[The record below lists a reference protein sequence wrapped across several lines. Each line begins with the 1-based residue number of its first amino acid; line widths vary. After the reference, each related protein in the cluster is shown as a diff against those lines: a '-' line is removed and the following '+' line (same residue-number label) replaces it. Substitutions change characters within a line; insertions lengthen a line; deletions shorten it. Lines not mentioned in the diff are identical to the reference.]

1 MDRRKP
7 GVLPWCKGWKCFSM
21 SFHFISFIQDDYNAF
36 GSLYTQKFMEKLF
49 YNFILFARVVSQ
61 PWKGVTRQ
69 SMGPRQDTVPPT
81 PLYPCGDGTM
91 ERYRN

>member
-1 MDRRKP
+1 MDRRTP

-21 SFHFISFIQDDYNAF
+21 SFNFISFIQDDYIAF

-61 PWKGVTRQ
+61 PWKGATRLGLFRIGMKLISKSQ
-69 SMGPRQDTVPPT
+69 QTLSDTLT
-81 PLYPCGDGTM
+81 
-91 ERYRN
+91 EK